1 MDKGATVY
9 LRFIQGDERA
19 FDELVSL
26 YRNTLVLF
34 ISSYLHDL
42 AESEDVA
49 EEVFIDLYLKR
60 RRYTAEATFKTYLF
74 KIARNKALNE
84 LRRRKTRIL
93 PIDGV
98 PLATDDAFSSVAQ
111 TEESRKLFSAL
122 EEMDVNLRE
131 VLVLRYVED
140 MSVAEV
146 AKVLKISPKRVSNL
160 VYRAKAQL
168 KRIAK
173 EVNLDEN

>member
-1 MDKGATVY
+1 MEKGAEVY

-34 ISSYLHDL
+34 ISGYLHDI

-49 EEVFIDLYLKR
+49 EEVFLDLYLKR
-60 RRYTAEATFKTYLF
+60 HRYSQKATFKTFLF
-74 KIARNKALNE
+74 KIARNKALNV
-84 LRRRKTRIL
+84 LRKRKRIL
-93 PIDGV
+93 PIEGV
-98 PLATDDAFSSVAQ
+98 TLATDDVFSTVAQ
-111 TEESRKLFSAL
+111 TDERAKLFSVL
-122 EEMDVNLRE
+122 EELDVNSRE
-131 VLVLRYVED
+131 VLMLRYVED
-140 MSVAEV
+140 MTVAEV
-146 AKVLKISPKRVSNL
+146 AKVLKISPRRVSNL

-168 KRIAK
+168 KKIAK